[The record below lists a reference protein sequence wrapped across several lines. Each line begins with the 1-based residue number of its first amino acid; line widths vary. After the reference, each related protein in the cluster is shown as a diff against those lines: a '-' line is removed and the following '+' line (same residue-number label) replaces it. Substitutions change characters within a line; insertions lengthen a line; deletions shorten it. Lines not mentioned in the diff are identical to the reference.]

1 MKKADLIT
9 YISMATGYTKKSV
22 TEIIDCLPS
31 AARVQI
37 ESGEAF
43 VIGGVVKLTPVDVPA
58 RAVRNP
64 KTGETVQAPA
74 RVRVKA
80 KSLVKL

>member
-1 MKKADLIT
+1 MKKPELIAA
-9 YISMATGYTKKSV
+9 IAMSTGYTKKTV
-22 TEIIDCLPS
+22 TAVLECLPI
-31 AARVQI
+31 AARAQI
-37 ESGEAF
+37 ESGGAF
-43 VIGGVVKLTPVDVPA
+43 VIGGVVRLTPVDVPA
-58 RAVRNP
+58 RTVRNP

>member
-1 MKKADLIT
+1 MKKADLIAA
-9 YISMATGYTKKSV
+9 ISLSTGETKKTV
-22 TEIIDCLPS
+22 TAVLECLPI
-31 AARVQI
+31 AAWEQI
-37 ESGEAF
+37 ESGGSF

-74 RVRVKA
+74 RVRVKD